1 MGRAAQEAMEAQKK
15 YGHLANNPSP
25 AQTFPL
31 LAAAGTVPLLSA
43 VLLPLALALGRT
55 ARNAAPDVAFGLQK
69 LVYRVAGLVFVGA
82 AVYHAVGAVS
92 VPVPPPD
99 PLLYNEASAAY
110 HVAFSLLNSAF
121 AAGLLL
127 VMPPSTFLARAMAV
141 LALEQ
146 VLDHGAR
153 AWRIEARGDDPD
165 WGSLPIIVL
174 LPALADYMLHH
185 LSWDKRFRK
194 SRKRSDKFVRGS
206 RGVRSQ

>member
-1 MGRAAQEAMEAQKK
+1 MNLKDEAWKMGRAAQEAMEAQKK

-82 AVYHAVGAVS
+82 AA
-92 VPVPPPD
+92 VPVPLPD

-153 AWRIEARGDDPD
+153 AWRI
-165 WGSLPIIVL
+165 
-174 LPALADYMLHH
+174 
-185 LSWDKRFRK
+185 
-194 SRKRSDKFVRGS
+194 
-206 RGVRSQ
+206 

>member
-1 MGRAAQEAMEAQKK
+1 MGQAAQEARDVSKHNTVPQ
-15 YGHLANNPSP
+15 GLAEVF
-25 AQTFPL
+25 AL

>member
-1 MGRAAQEAMEAQKK
+1 MSRAAQEAMEAQKK
-15 YGHLANNPSP
+15 YNPSP

-69 LVYRVAGLVFVGA
+69 LVYRVAGLVFVVA

-92 VPVPPPD
+92 VPVPLPD

-110 HVAFSLLNSAF
+110 HVTFSLLNSAF

>member
-1 MGRAAQEAMEAQKK
+1 MSRAAQEAMEAQKK
-15 YGHLANNPSP
+15 YNPSP

-69 LVYRVAGLVFVGA
+69 LVYRVAGLVFVVA

-92 VPVPPPD
+92 VPVPLPD

-110 HVAFSLLNSAF
+110 HLAFSLLNSAF

-141 LALEQ
+141 LDLEQ